1 MVQDREVLRGK
12 IKKHIE
18 KSIKELSII
27 EYESMKWNK

>member
-1 MVQDREVLRGK
+1 MVQNRKILRRK

-27 EYESMKWNK
+27 EYEIMK